1 MSIYRY
7 SRQLP
12 NGWNVRLDLLPYN
25 ETLSGTVVEQPPYG
39 IITIG
44 EHASEFD
51 DLPFGLQKPQT
62 LKIELD
68 WEGLS
73 SDVRTLLSTARGT
86 NPFGNAARNTWLLF
100 SDRGTNSATWTLEFA
115 GVEDNVDALDLEP
128 TETGYTYNAELVD
141 VAYYNL
147 KTMTGYNVF
156 FGYEPGDTIPYD
168 EVFDSLETGGV
179 NPKDNQTTII
189 PRLVNMSG
197 AKQGGP
203 GYFYAYASSFEHV
216 MRFFRKSCGN
226 YFNLIDGRASAWASL
241 QGVNFDVGDDLRTLI
256 ETAATFYE
264 QSTTAPR
271 SAGSALT
278 ASTAKLVTHIS
289 ETIESSAAYTDILG
303 GMVSRGDKLSIGR
316 EDISAWDILKRLA
329 ETMGVKLSYSFGYDN
344 TTYTSPTRPFITVKW
359 NVRRIAS
366 PITNGNTS
374 STPDYNVSLTNAL
387 SRPSISVRGNNV
399 LKGEA
404 RIEGFSED
412 DVTEWARIKSGTEA
426 SRSINVEPL
435 LHNLPTYKDK
445 AVSGIGWLRNGLLQ
459 TNIVVTRYGTT
470 EKLLKA
476 HETTRVFWGPSGT
489 DYFEVSTP
497 ASAELPQITN
507 PALYKLTL
515 AERQIRSCLPYALV
529 VFYSKVFAEED
540 SASIELDF
548 DIRNS
553 VAHLPQSL
561 GAIVSF
567 TGGAADTFTSLPWTK
582 AICTSIVTN
591 WLEGTATAKYYLFEN
606 P

>member
-147 KTMTGYNVF
+147 KTMTGANVF
-156 FGYEPGDTIPYD
+156 FGYTPEDATPYR
-168 EVFDSLETGGV
+168 EVFDSLETGGTK
-179 NPKDNQTTII
+179 PKDNQTS
-189 PRLVNMSG
+189 LVNIPQLISFYSG
-197 AKQGGP
+197 ITDQTLA
-203 GYFYAYASSFEHV
+203 FRSSFEHV
-216 MRFFRKSCGN
+216 ARWFRKVCGN
-226 YFNLIDGRASAWASL
+226 YFNLIDGRASAWATL
-241 QGVNFDVGDDLRTLI
+241 QGSNFDVGDDLRTLI

-278 ASTAKLVTHIS
+278 KTTAHLTTHIS
-289 ETIESSAAYTDILG
+289 ATTDAALAYDTALG
-303 GMVSRGDKLSIGR
+303 GIASTGDKLAWGR
-316 EDISAWDILKRLA
+316 EDLSAWDILKRLA

-366 PITNGNTS
+366 PITNANTS
-374 STPDYNVSLTNAL
+374 STPDYNVSLSTAL

-399 LKGEA
+399 LKAEA
-404 RIEGFSED
+404 RIEGFSDD

-426 SRSINVEPL
+426 SRSINAEPIL
-435 LHNLPTYKDK
+435 NNMPTYKPRAD
-445 AVSGIGWLRNGLLQ
+445 SGIGWNRIGYLQ
-459 TNIVVTRYGTT
+459 TNNIVTRYGTT
-470 EKLLKA
+470 DQLLKA
-476 HETTRVFWGPSGT
+476 HETTRVYWGPSGT

-529 VFYSKVFAEED
+529 VFYSKIFAEED

>member
-100 SDRGTNSATWTLEFA
+100 SDRGTNSATYTLEFA

-241 QGVNFDVGDDLRTLI
+241 QGANFDVGDDLRTLI

-303 GMVSRGDKLSIGR
+303 GMVSRSDKLSIGR

-366 PITNGNTS
+366 PTTNANTS

-476 HETTRVFWGPSGT
+476 HETTRVYWGPSGT
-489 DYFEVSTP
+489 DYFEVSTS